1 MCCLEIRSKLMTWV
15 GHVIPKATSTCAW
28 PFLSISSTALWACT
42 SECKILGHS
51 DRCWSPSAVRA
62 NAAPSPSPA
71 PALTLSSFGTLPKTA
86 SLPRDPNRRENY
98 YQAHIPKT
106 VGLQSVYEKVLHREY
121 DYVMVTPPRPARMEE
136 IGEVAIPVYTPSP
149 SRRSN
154 TEAWKRV
161 SDLEWRD
168 YGVCSHTVHEV
179 YIYKLQIWGK
189 DNYIYIYISALAKIV
204 GTLAT
209 HSL

>member
-1 MCCLEIRSKLMTWV
+1 M
-15 GHVIPKATSTCAW
+15 
-28 PFLSISSTALWACT
+28 
-42 SECKILGHS
+42 
-51 DRCWSPSAVRA
+51 RA
-62 NAAPSPSPA
+62 NAAPSPSPS

-154 TEAWKRV
+154 TEA
-161 SDLEWRD
+161 
-168 YGVCSHTVHEV
+168 
-179 YIYKLQIWGK
+179 
-189 DNYIYIYISALAKIV
+189 
-204 GTLAT
+204 
-209 HSL
+209 